1 MGNGWWGEARP
12 RTLPGEVLFV
22 IPSTVTLSPGQ
33 RAELAAAGQQI
44 GVPFAL
50 SEAGIH
56 SPNVN
61 GLRRG
66 SARSLVAVR
75 RESLELVRQPGG
87 FLDDRE
93 AHYGLS
99 FEYDALV
106 PCKAF
111 IFFQARDVA
120 AAARP
125 TSMAVDD
132 ANVMWGPVG
141 LPKGKAQHWESAQ
154 VGLVVSE
161 SNILLS
167 KHKPERR
174 SKDSSRHSTRS
185 YEVIIQLF
193 PEEAQEE
200 VLLAGAGQSV
210 LGAGAEGKVPNHSRN
225 QNRGLLSALTDFFA
239 PAYSFV
245 SGPPHQLI
253 GQVGHKRRLPRSTIK
268 SISVRAAWRVS
279 QEGRGDEEADSVEE
293 GELNDSWG
301 ISDAAGEDVLMSVR
315 SSARDLF
322 EDKARSEESL
332 GPLNSN
338 PAAASSSSSSSSS
351 PSTLRRLRIDLEAV
365 DSDKEGVV
373 NVRSGVGGCLL
384 GQLQAE
390 TGDSACLGTSLCE
403 VSYCVFAQLPVA
415 TSDMAQV
422 NPTMTIVS
430 ANLSPVLSLEMSG
443 SGTGT
448 PSTAPPAHFPLITH
462 STSKFQIAPLSAGE
476 AICLGDGVHVPL
488 RVALQRVLFR
498 GGLFSI
504 HEIYGQDEQR
514 KDSAESPAT
523 CPLSGP
529 NSNHKLADCVIC
541 LSDSRSVMVYPCR
554 HLCLCRDCASALTTQ
569 QPKCPICRNP
579 AKFLL
584 KIL

>member
-33 RAELAAAGQQI
+33 QAELAAAGQQLGI
-44 GVPFAL
+44 PFAL

-61 GLRRG
+61 GLLRG

-99 FEYDALV
+99 FVYDALV
-106 PCKAF
+106 PSKAF
-111 IFFQARDVA
+111 IFFKVRVVA
-120 AAARP
+120 AAQS
-125 TSMAVDD
+125 TSMAVND
-132 ANVMWGPVG
+132 ASVMWGPVG
-141 LPKGKAQHWESAQ
+141 LPKGKAQHWASAQ

-161 SNILLS
+161 SKILYS

-174 SKDSSRHSTRS
+174 DKDSSRHTCQS

-193 PEEAQEE
+193 PEEAQGR
-200 VLLAGAGQSV
+200 VQLAGGGS
-210 LGAGAEGKVPNHSRN
+210 GAEGKVPNHSMS
-225 QNRGLLSALTDFFA
+225 QNRGVLSAFTDIFA
-239 PAYSFV
+239 PVRSFV
-245 SGPPHQLI
+245 SGPQHQLL
-253 GQVGHKRRLPRSTIK
+253 GQVGTKRPLPRSTIK
-268 SISVRAAWRVS
+268 SISVRTAWRVS
-279 QEGRGDEEADSVEE
+279 QEGIEDETGSVEE
-293 GELNDSWG
+293 GELNDSCG
-301 ISDAAGEDVLMSVR
+301 ISDAAGDDVLMSVR
-315 SSARDLF
+315 ASAGHVLD
-322 EDKARSEESL
+322 EARSEESL
-332 GPLNSN
+332 GPLNSS
-338 PAAASSSSSSSSS
+338 PAVSSSSSTS
-351 PSTLRRLRIDLEAV
+351 RRLRIDLEAV
-365 DSDKEGVV
+365 DRDKKGEEIFGH
-373 NVRSGVGGCLL
+373 VRSSLS
-384 GQLQAE
+384 GQLEAE
-390 TGDSACLGTSLCE
+390 IGVDVFIGMSPQTSLCE

-415 TSDMAQV
+415 TSEMAQV
-422 NPTMTIVS
+422 NL
-430 ANLSPVLSLEMSG
+430 APVQWLEMSG
-443 SGTGT
+443 SGIGT
-448 PSTAPPAHFPLITH
+448 PSTPPPANISFITH
-462 STSKFQIAPLSAGE
+462 SASKFQVAPLSTGE
-476 AICLGDGVHVPL
+476 SVCLGDGVQVPL

-514 KDSAESPAT
+514 KDCGIQALPNST
-523 CPLSGP
+523 VTYPLSGP
-529 NSNHKLADCVIC
+529 NSHRILADCVIC

-554 HLCLCRDCASALTTQ
+554 HLCLCRDCASALTIQ